1 MNKILMTIVAAFM
14 AVACGGNK
22 QSNPYTKILD
32 QAYKAVEKGDFE
44 LTEELVYE
52 YEVWLNGLSEDEAKV
67 AEEEFTKW
75 YEAKGERFEAMYE
88 KALEA
93 YGELYM

>member
-1 MNKILMTIVAAFM
+1 MNKILMTIVAAFI

-44 LTEELVYE
+44 LTEELMYE
-52 YEVWLNGLSEDEAKV
+52 YEVWLNGLPEDEAKV
-67 AEEEFTKW
+67 AEDEFTKW
-75 YEAKGERFEAMYE
+75 YETNGEKFEAMYE
-88 KALEA
+88 KAMDA

>member
-1 MNKILMTIVAAFM
+1 MTIVAAFM
-14 AVACGGNK
+14 AVACAGNK
-22 QSNPYTKILD
+22 PSNPYTKILD

>member
-1 MNKILMTIVAAFM
+1 M
-14 AVACGGNK
+14 
-22 QSNPYTKILD
+22 
-32 QAYKAVEKGDFE
+32 
-44 LTEELVYE
+44 YE
-52 YEVWLNGLSEDEAKV
+52 YEVWLNGLSEDEAMV

-75 YEAKGERFEAMYE
+75 YEAKGEQFEAMYE